1 MKITHQIYYAKIKP
15 LRKEEKYDFYFNRL
29 PKSRQKRASGHLH
42 KDDKI
47 RSVAA
52 FTLLMKLLNDNHIT
66 YQNSDF
72 KINKDGKLYL
82 ANSKIYLNIAHGGNY
97 VIAGI
102 SNYPIG
108 VDVENI
114 KREKRYRQIV
124 DLVFNPQEKRKFRR
138 SFRKKRFFYRAWT
151 TKESYV
157 KCIGKGLQVGMT
169 TIDIPSLEKEGY
181 QFKLFFLK
189 NHQFAICSKAKP
201 VENIKEIT
209 L

>member
-1 MKITHQIYYAKIKP
+1 MYQIYYAKIKP
-15 LRKEEKYDFYFNRL
+15 LRDEKKYDFYFHRL
-29 PKSRQKRASGHLH
+29 PKNRQRRAKGHLH

-52 FTLLMKLLNDNHIT
+52 FTLLMKLLNDDRIT

-72 KINKDGKLYL
+72 KIDKNGKLYL
-82 ANSKIYLNIAHGGNY
+82 ANSKVHLNIAHGGKY

-124 DLVFNPQEKRKFRR
+124 DLVFNPEEKRKFRR

-181 QFKLFFLK
+181 HFKLFFLK